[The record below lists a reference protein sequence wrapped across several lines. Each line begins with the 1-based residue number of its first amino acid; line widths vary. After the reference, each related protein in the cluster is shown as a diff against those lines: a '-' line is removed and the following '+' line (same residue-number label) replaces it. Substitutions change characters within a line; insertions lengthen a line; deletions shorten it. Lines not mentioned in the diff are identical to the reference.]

1 MIALYN
7 VLFVAVNGESARCA
21 SLEAHL
27 IVAVAWLSIRIACL
41 PTQSLLLFNFGV
53 GRGEVRRLVVR
64 EVGC

>member
-7 VLFVAVNGESARCA
+7 VLFVAVNRESARCA

-53 GRGEVRRLVVR
+53 GRGEVRSLVVR
-64 EVGC
+64 EVCC